1 MVYQKPLVSVVIP
14 NLNGIALLPDCLG
27 SLKRQE
33 FIDFE
38 TIVVDNGST
47 DHSIE
52 YIKKNHPWVDKIIQ
66 NKTNLGFAKACNQG
80 ILASSGK
87 YIALLNNDTQ
97 AHPEWLKR
105 LVNAAEANPSIG
117 MFASKTLF
125 FDRREIID
133 TTGHLMYPDGLN
145 RGRGRLE
152 VDKGQYDDKID
163 VFFPSG
169 CAGFYR
175 KEVFDDIGLFDEN
188 HFAYG
193 DDTDIGL
200 RARLAGWRCLF
211 VPEAIVYHKYSMT
224 TGEYSPEKVFFVE
237 RNRIWIVWKY
247 FPPKWILLS
256 VFYSFIRYM
265 LQAYGAFSG
274 RGAAGR
280 FAARY
285 STMNLILTVIRA
297 YFSAL
302 KGLPR
307 VINERR
313 KMKRLWR
320 VPRSEIDRWFRDY
333 RMSAIE
339 IALKP

>member
-1 MVYQKPLVSVVIP
+1 MADPKILVSVVIP
-14 NLNGIALLPDCLG
+14 NFNGIALLPDCLT
-27 SLKRQE
+27 SLKDQE
-33 FIDFE
+33 FRDFE
-38 TIVVDNGST
+38 TIIVDNGST
-47 DHSIE
+47 DGSID
-52 YIKKNHPWVDKIIQ
+52 YISKNHPWIDKIIQ

-87 YIALLNNDTQ
+87 YIALLNNDTE
-97 AHPEWLKR
+97 AHPGWLKH
-105 LVNAAEANPSIG
+105 LVDAAEANPRIG

-152 VDKGQYDDKID
+152 VDRGQYDDQVD

-175 KEVFDDIGLFDEN
+175 REVFDDIGLFDEN

-200 RARLAGWRCLF
+200 RARLAGWGCLF
-211 VPEAIVYHKYSMT
+211 VPGAIVYHKYSMT
-224 TGEYSPEKVFFVE
+224 TGEYSPEKVFLVE
-237 RNRIWIVWKY
+237 RNRIWVVWKY
-247 FPPKWILLS
+247 FPPERILLS
-256 VFYSFIRYM
+256 IFYSLIRYT
-265 LQAYGAFSG
+265 LQAYGAISG
-274 RGAAGR
+274 KGAAGK
-280 FAARY
+280 FANRY
-285 STMNLILTVIRA
+285 SIFKLMLVVVKA

-307 VINERR
+307 VIIERR
-313 KMKRLWR
+313 RMKRLWR
-320 VPRSEIDRWFRDY
+320 VPKSEIDRWFREY